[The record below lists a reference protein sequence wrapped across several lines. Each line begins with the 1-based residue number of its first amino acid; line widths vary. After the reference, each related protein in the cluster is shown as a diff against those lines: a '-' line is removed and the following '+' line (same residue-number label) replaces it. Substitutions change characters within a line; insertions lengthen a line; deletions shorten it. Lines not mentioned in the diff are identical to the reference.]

1 MRSRR
6 AFLATVAA
14 LVAARR
20 TAAQA
25 PFPARPIR
33 LLVGQAPGGQTDTI
47 ARAVA
52 HLWSERWRDGVVVE
66 NQAGASGA
74 IAARSVAQAPP
85 DGYALLLGS
94 SASLVLATVTGEAGY
109 DPLRDFTPIGR
120 VARVSYALVARGGLG
135 AAKLDEFVAL
145 ARRRPGALTLATVGT
160 GSNVAVLATRFARA
174 AGIDVLQVP
183 YKGGAPSVQ
192 ALLVGEVDATICD
205 LSAVTAHAA
214 AGAMRI
220 LAVVGAQRSP
230 LAPEVPTLG
239 EAGYADVGDD
249 PWYALVGPAGLPAP
263 VIDALTAML
272 RATVR
277 DNELRRR
284 FAALGYTL
292 FEDTPDAFTR
302 ALALELAQTRAT
314 LAARE
319 RR

>member
-1 MRSRR
+1 MTDRR
-6 AFLATVAA
+6 AFLATATA
-14 LVAARR
+14 LLVSRR
-20 TAAQA
+20 VVAQA

-52 HLWSERWRDGVVVE
+52 RLWSERWRDGVVVE

-85 DGYALLLGS
+85 DGYSLLLGS
-94 SASLVLATVTGEAGY
+94 SASLVIATVSGEAGY

-120 VARVSYALVARGGLG
+120 VARVTYALVARGGLG
-135 AAKLDEFVAL
+135 TAKLDEFVAL
-145 ARRRPGALTLATVGT
+145 ARRRPGAIALATVGA
-160 GSNVAVLATRFARA
+160 GSNVALYTTRFARA

-183 YKGGAPSVQ
+183 YRGGAPSVQ
-192 ALLVGEVDATICD
+192 ALLAGEVDATFCD
-205 LSAVTAHAA
+205 LSAVAAHEA
-214 AGAMRI
+214 AGAVRI
-220 LAVVGAQRSP
+220 LAVMGAQRSP
-230 LAPEVPTLG
+230 LAPEVPTLA
-239 EAGYADVGDD
+239 EAGYAEVGDE

-263 VIDALTAML
+263 VIETLSAIL

-284 FAALGYTL
+284 FATLGYTL

-302 ALALELAQTRAT
+302 ALAIELAQTRST
-314 LAARE
+314 LAPRD